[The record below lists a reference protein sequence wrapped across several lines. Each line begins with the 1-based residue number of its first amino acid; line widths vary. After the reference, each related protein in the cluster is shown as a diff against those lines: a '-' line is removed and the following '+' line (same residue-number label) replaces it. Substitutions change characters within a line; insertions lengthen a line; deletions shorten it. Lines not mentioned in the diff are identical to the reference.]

1 MKITTQN
8 LKQVPAILITIVIAI
23 GAFMKLAGVSELREI
38 YSKMSLLPLM
48 RILAVSELLFIS
60 MYLYRTT
67 MRIGLLLLTAYFG
80 GAMAVELSHG
90 PNFMLPAAILSTVWI
105 GAYLRDPY
113 LFRLDK
119 KQHQLNRPA
128 LSKTM
133 NEAI

>member
-23 GAFMKLAGVSELREI
+23 GAFMKLA
-38 YSKMSLLPLM
+38 
-48 RILAVSELLFIS
+48 
-60 MYLYRTT
+60 T